1 MSKREQI
8 DKIKERERK
17 MTVAVKYC
25 GGCNPR
31 YDRGAAL
38 EKLKKRYPDI
48 KFEGLDTKKKYDR
61 ILMICGCERT
71 CLQFREDMEFDNRII
86 VGSEEEMQEIRF

>member
-1 MSKREQI
+1 
-8 DKIKERERK
+8 

-48 KFEGLDTKKKYDR
+48 KFEGLDLRKRAWNDSTG
-61 ILMICGCERT
+61 ICR
-71 CLQFREDMEFDNRII
+71 QP
-86 VGSEEEMQEIRF
+86 